1 MPTVLRIG
9 PYRFYF
15 YSHEP
20 NEPAHIH
27 VDKEGATAKI
37 WLHDLSVARSVG
49 FASHELR
56 ELQRLVKENQNH
68 LQEAWDAY
76 FTK

>member
-1 MPTVLRIG
+1 M
-9 PYRFYF
+9 
-15 YSHEP
+15 
-20 NEPAHIH
+20 
-27 VDKEGATAKI
+27 